1 MHEHACFYASK
12 AYQPS
17 NPKFGA
23 WHVPGTEFRI
33 VDTLRPGQGL
43 FQLAV
48 AFDLV
53 LESGSEGRCI
63 AVARKHAFLAELP
76 AYAWVQQGAP

>member
-12 AYQPS
+12 AYQPT
-17 NPKFGA
+17 NTKFGA

-33 VDTLRPGQGL
+33 VDALRPGQGL

-53 LESGSEGRCI
+53 LKSGSEGRRI
-63 AVARKHAFLAELP
+63 AVAREHAFLAELP
-76 AYAWVQQGAP
+76 PYARVQKGTP